1 MAVTLDEL
9 AIIVDSTL
17 AICITDEES
26 NTVSLQITGAQIRV
40 GAGPELQDVVGTGVG
55 ETGVDAAR
63 EDYAAKIAGKVMVM
77 GGNPRGLEVHV
88 PSTII
93 GA

>member
-17 AICITDEES
+17 AICIS
-26 NTVSLQITGAQIRV
+26 NEDTGAVSLQITGAQIRV
-40 GAGPELQDVVGTGVG
+40 GAGPELNDVTGEG
-55 ETGVDAAR
+55 ATSGAAR
-63 EDYAAKIAGKVMVM
+63 DDYASKIAGKVMVV

-88 PSTII
+88 PVTVI
-93 GA
+93 GD

>member
-17 AICITDEES
+17 AICIS
-26 NTVSLQITGAQIRV
+26 NEDTGAVSLQITGAQIRV
-40 GAGPELQDVVGTGVG
+40 GTGPDLNDVTGEG
-55 ETGVDAAR
+55 ATSGAAR
-63 EDYAAKIAGKVMVM
+63 DDYAAKIAGKVMVV

-88 PSTII
+88 PPTVV

>member
-17 AICITDEES
+17 ALCITDEA
-26 NTVSLQITGAQIRV
+26 TGAVSIEITGSQIRV
-40 GAGPELQDVVGTGVG
+40 GAGPELQDVTGQG
-55 ETGVDAAR
+55 ATSGAAR
-63 EDYAAKIAGKVMVM
+63 DDYATKIAGKVMVM

-88 PSTII
+88 PTTVI
-93 GA
+93 GD